1 MLTKKITYTDY
12 NGVERTEE
20 FHFNLSKA
28 EIMSMEMSVE
38 GGMSSVLNN
47 AIQSMDQTKLFN
59 AFKDLVLKSYGVKS
73 ADGKRFIKNDELRE
87 EFEQSEPFSIIFMEL
102 MTDEKAA
109 SDFVNA
115 IIPKDLAAKVQASA
129 ASGVI
134 TTSDANTMN

>member
-47 AIQSMDQTKLFN
+47 AIQSMDQTKLFK
-59 AFKDLVLKSYGVKS
+59 AFKDLVLRSYGVKS

>member
-38 GGMSSVLNN
+38 GGMSSVLQN
-47 AIQSMDQTKLFN
+47 AVQSMNQTALFS
-59 AFKDLVLKSYGVKS
+59 AFKELVLRSYGVKS

-129 ASGVI
+129 ASGAI
-134 TTSDANTMN
+134 TTSDTNTMN

>member
-38 GGMSSVLNN
+38 GGMSSLLQN

-59 AFKDLVLKSYGVKS
+59 AFKDLVLKSYGIKS
-73 ADGKRFIKNDELRE
+73 ADGKRFIKNDEIRE

-115 IIPKDLAAKVQASA
+115 IIPKDLAAKVQAST
-129 ASGVI
+129 ASGAI

>member
-1 MLTKKITYTDY
+1 MLTKKITYNDY

-47 AIQSMDQTKLFN
+47 AIQPMDQTKLFN
-59 AFKDLVLKSYGVKS
+59 AFKDLVLKSYGIKS
-73 ADGKRFIKNDELRE
+73 ADGKRFIKNDALRE

-115 IIPKDLAAKVQASA
+115 IIPKDLAAKVQASTASGAIA
-129 ASGVI
+129 ASD
-134 TTSDANTMN
+134 TNTMN

>member
-38 GGMSSVLNN
+38 GGMSSRLSN
-47 AIQSMDQTKLFN
+47 AVQSMDQTKLFK
-59 AFKDLVLKSYGVKS
+59 AFKDLVLMSYGVKS
-73 ADGKRFIKNDELRE
+73 ADGKRFIKNNELRE

-115 IIPKDLAAKVQASA
+115 IIPKDLAAKVQASV
-129 ASGVI
+129 ASGAI